1 MLACA
6 VRLVGSVAA
15 LMALTSCVPLYDV
28 SLLNDT
34 GSDITVIMLGGI
46 PEQVHIPRG
55 SAAPVDILVA
65 RAGQPEQFVVV
76 SGSHRWPY
84 SRYMD
89 TFGVP
94 GYSLREHRSFGAVR
108 IHARI
113 DSRGRVYL
121 LSPTDLPVA
130 QPTGFPITPNDT
142 NTSNQAMQRTAG
154 RSRSSF
160 R

>member
-1 MLACA
+1 MLTRA

-15 LMALTSCVPLYDV
+15 VLALGSCVPLYDV

-34 GSDITVIMLGGI
+34 GRAITVIIPGAR
-46 PEQVHIPRG
+46 PEQIQIPRG
-55 SAAPVDILVA
+55 AAAPIDILVA
-65 RAGQPEQFVVV
+65 RAGLPEQFVVV
-76 SGSHRWPY
+76 SGSHRWHY

-94 GYSLREHRSFGAVR
+94 DYSLREHRSFGAVR

-121 LSPTDLPVA
+121 LSPTDSRVA
-130 QPTGFPITPNDT
+130 QPAGFPLDPK
-142 NTSNQAMQRTAG
+142 
-154 RSRSSF
+154 
-160 R
+160 